1 MPTIDQL
8 PPAVSVSDTD
18 EFVVSQSDIAR
29 SATRAQV
36 LSGVQAALALPSN
49 TLLGRMSPGL
59 GGPETIGVGAN
70 LAFANGALN
79 APAPFIISGLGLGG
93 PPSASDLVPLSQ
105 GGQNAAL
112 PYDSF
117 MGGLGGLDGI
127 SGSNLTAQPTGG
139 IATRRIADIFS
150 DALSVESFGAVGD
163 GITDD
168 TAAFTAALA
177 TGRPLR
183 LDGKVYVVNGPVMVT
198 STQAIIGVAGASVI
212 TRNVLTSPNSWITFA
227 SPVITV
233 CGVEFDAASL
243 AGSDMPAVAVSEVCM
258 NGDFV
263 QCRFTNAVGSTSG
276 CGLICNLAPSATV
289 SIAQSISKNNALHG
303 FYATGSGSFCVLAS
317 VAQVNGSSGIR
328 IDVGVAA
335 AVRANSCNGNTIG
348 ISVGNWDVGPGSAQ
362 DSFAFV
368 CGNVSSL
375 NTQWGAAVATSGG
388 IVDSNSLLDNG
399 NTSAGGG
406 LIARAVNSR
415 VTANL
420 ITDGCYG
427 IDARGCLGCLI
438 DENHVTA
445 ATTGLALGG
454 SQGLSVR
461 SNVFLGNGWAI
472 GVSAIEPS
480 LSLTPTGPV
489 TIAENWIGFTS
500 AQGGGI
506 LVTDGAQGLA
516 ITGNDVNGSGSATL
530 DQAMWLHTDAAIVD
544 HNRWNNQARFKVI
557 AGTVAGLEA
566 LVVPDVAD
574 DVLVTSAPSPI
585 QSILTA
591 HQADTIG
598 QVAFIKV
605 TNGGS
610 GYTQAQVVISG
621 SGLGA
626 TASAIVGNGEIAW
639 IVVTNPGSG
648 YGIIGSPAIATITG
662 DGSGA
667 AAAVYIGLPV
677 LEGRQLRLSCN
688 TQLQLS
694 LAGSAPPQQ
703 SWTGYAS
710 TIPAYGSVD
719 LEGTFGNWRAVAFP
733 PVDYLA
739 PTGDGGAIIQT
750 VNSGNL
756 ILRPASGGALHIASA
771 AETVGCTSSVG
782 RGSPLGI
789 VAAPPGSDFRNLN
802 GGPGN
807 TFWIKQQN
815 SDATGWAA
823 IG

>member
-1 MPTIDQL
+1 
-8 PPAVSVSDTD
+8 
-18 EFVVSQSDIAR
+18 
-29 SATRAQV
+29 
-36 LSGVQAALALPSN
+36 
-49 TLLGRMSPGL
+49 
-59 GGPETIGVGAN
+59 
-70 LAFANGALN
+70 
-79 APAPFIISGLGLGG
+79 
-93 PPSASDLVPLSQ
+93 
-105 GGQNAAL
+105 
-112 PYDSF
+112 
-117 MGGLGGLDGI
+117 
-127 SGSNLTAQPTGG
+127 
-139 IATRRIADIFS
+139 
-150 DALSVESFGAVGD
+150 
-163 GITDD
+163 
-168 TAAFTAALA
+168 
-177 TGRPLR
+177 
-183 LDGKVYVVNGPVMVT
+183 
-198 STQAIIGVAGASVI
+198 
-212 TRNVLTSPNSWITFA
+212 
-227 SPVITV
+227 
-233 CGVEFDAASL
+233 
-243 AGSDMPAVAVSEVCM
+243 
-258 NGDFV
+258 
-263 QCRFTNAVGSTSG
+263 
-276 CGLICNLAPSATV
+276 
-289 SIAQSISKNNALHG
+289 
-303 FYATGSGSFCVLAS
+303 
-317 VAQVNGSSGIR
+317 
-328 IDVGVAA
+328 
-335 AVRANSCNGNTIG
+335 
-348 ISVGNWDVGPGSAQ
+348 
-362 DSFAFV
+362 
-368 CGNVSSL
+368 
-375 NTQWGAAVATSGG
+375 
-388 IVDSNSLLDNG
+388 
-399 NTSAGGG
+399 
-406 LIARAVNSR
+406 
-415 VTANL
+415 
-420 ITDGCYG
+420 
-427 IDARGCLGCLI
+427 
-438 DENHVTA
+438 
-445 ATTGLALGG
+445 
-454 SQGLSVR
+454 
-461 SNVFLGNGWAI
+461 
-472 GVSAIEPS
+472 
-480 LSLTPTGPV
+480 
-489 TIAENWIGFTS
+489 
-500 AQGGGI
+500 
-506 LVTDGAQGLA
+506 
-516 ITGNDVNGSGSATL
+516 
-530 DQAMWLHTDAAIVD
+530 
-544 HNRWNNQARFKVI
+544 
-557 AGTVAGLEA
+557 VAGLEA